1 MTELLHLE
9 NACGADRP
17 VTSGFK
23 RSLFVSLNPDLINDF
38 GHFLNY
44 EKRLREACSLADIEY
59 VCFANDALTIDDSAL
74 IRVFKQDSGYFSLTR
89 GSAVNEEK
97 RISLELRD
105 AVTSA
110 LQKLGLLG
118 RHHEILLFLYCGSS
132 SLAVTL
138 AEQSW
143 DSRIRVCINAFWDFL
158 LPAARPVA
166 LSSLRLQKTVRL
178 LAMSD
183 LHADR
188 LLAHTGLHFNSIPNP
203 PPLLDDVRAYEEIRT
218 QMGGLVRPLHT
229 RVLVPGLMTIGKGK
243 DSTLA
248 LFEVLQRQKTGGL
261 EFVFRDRKRELPANE
276 VSGVTVIS
284 GDLTD
289 DGIVDLYRQTDFV
302 YLPYDAATFGI
313 RTSGALVDCLMF
325 GAIPLVLQGTWLEH
339 ICERFDVGYVL
350 ADAQPETVFKA
361 IDSLANRMYAER
373 ARVLIA
379 GARYLSEHSWG
390 HLLDVVREDDGHP
403 VVAVATKQREQAPTL
418 LAAGNKLLRDGH
430 YEDAARVYEWLRAES
445 PLKLYDFNFR
455 LCQSRISQTPQD
467 LLRTT
472 A

>member
-9 NACGADRP
+9 NTCGAGRP
-17 VTSGFK
+17 VTSGSK

-59 VCFANDALTIDDSAL
+59 VCFANDALTIDDASL

-89 GSAVNEEK
+89 RSTVNDEK
-97 RISLELRD
+97 RIGLELRD

-110 LQKLGLLG
+110 LQKLDLLG
-118 RHHEILLFLYCGSS
+118 HHDEILLFLYCGSS
-132 SLAVTL
+132 SLAVAL
-138 AEQSW
+138 AELNW
-143 DSRIRVCINAFWDFL
+143 DSRIRVCVNAFWDFL
-158 LPAARPVA
+158 LPAARPLA
-166 LSSLRLQKTVRL
+166 LSGLRLQKTVRL

-188 LLAHTGLHFNSIPNP
+188 LLSHTGLHFNWIPNP
-203 PPLLDDVRAYEEIRT
+203 PPLLDDNRAYEEIRA
-218 QMGGLVRPLHT
+218 QMRGLVRPHHT
-229 RVLVPGLMTIGKGK
+229 RVLIPGLMTIGKGK

-248 LFEVLQRQKTGGL
+248 LYEALQRQKTSRL
-261 EFVFRDRKRELPANE
+261 KFVFRDRKRELPANG

-289 DGIVDLYRQTDFV
+289 DGIVDLYRQADFV

-325 GAIPLVLQGTWLEH
+325 GAIPLVLQGTWLAN

-373 ARVLIA
+373 ARALIA
-379 GARYLSEHSWG
+379 GARYLSKHSWG
-390 HLLDVVREDDGHP
+390 RLLDVVRDDNGHSA
-403 VVAVATKQREQAPTL
+403 VAVAPNPREQARTL

-430 YEDAARVYEWLRAES
+430 YEDAARIYEWLRAES
-445 PLKLYDFNFR
+445 PLRIYDFNFR
-455 LCQSRISQTPQD
+455 LCQRRISQAPKD
-467 LLRTT
+467 FLRTT